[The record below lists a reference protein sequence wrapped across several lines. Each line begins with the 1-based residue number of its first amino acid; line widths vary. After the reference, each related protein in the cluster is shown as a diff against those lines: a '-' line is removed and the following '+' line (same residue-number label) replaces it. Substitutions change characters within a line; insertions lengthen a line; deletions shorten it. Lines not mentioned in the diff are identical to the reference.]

1 MNLRNIT
8 PDDYREYKEMSSR
21 FYHSDAVNHSIP
33 DAYFDNTFRQALH
46 KNPAMGL
53 FMLTQEGK
61 TVGYALT
68 AYTFSNEAGGNVM
81 WIEEL
86 YIKPEFRGMGFG
98 KQSIRQLMAMHPQ
111 VKRFRLEVTAE
122 NRSAIALY
130 KALGFEELPYL
141 QMVIDGE

>member
-8 PDDYREYKEMSSR
+8 PDDYREYKEMSHQ

-33 DAYFDNTFRQALH
+33 DAYFDNTFDQALH

-53 FMLTQEGK
+53 FMLIQGEE

-68 AYTFSNEAGGNVM
+68 AYTFSNEAGGDVL

-98 KQSIRQLMAMHPQ
+98 KQAIRQLMQMHPHA
-111 VKRFRLEVTAE
+111 KRFRLEVTEE

-130 KALGFEELPYL
+130 KALGFEELPYM
-141 QMVIDGE
+141 QMLIDRE